1 MPTLEMI
8 SSPEI
13 SPKQRLWISMA
24 RLAALVNQPLL
35 STSSGS
41 QAPRKYH
48 WPPHQTSTQA
58 WLSSQWAHRGV

>member
-24 RLAALVNQPLL
+24 RLEALVNQPRLR
-35 STSSGS
+35 TSSGS
-41 QAPRKYH
+41 QAPRKRH
-48 WPPHQTSTQA
+48 LPPHQTSTQA
-58 WLSSQWAHRGV
+58 WLSSQWAQRGV

>member
-48 WPPHQTSTQA
+48 LPSHQTSTHA
-58 WLSSQWAHRGV
+58 WLSSVCAQRGV